1 METLVRKRCKK
12 VTIKNYPFDRQILRS
27 YRGGLSLI
35 VWLVAYSSVRYQ
47 FVDECAHIEILR
59 HGPKVWNAWRDQNL
73 SQNPNLDQ
81 AALNLSERQL
91 GPINGG
97 PINLRATSLRRALL
111 RFAGLSRANLE
122 DADLSEA
129 DLVHARLDEANL
141 TAANLSCAV
150 LDHADLRG
158 AILFNAN
165 LTGAS
170 LRHVQNL
177 TQSQINH
184 SICDVATI
192 FPAHLVHPIAT
203 LRVVRKA
210 NAAWSDRTQL
220 V

>member
-1 METLVRKRCKK
+1 L
-12 VTIKNYPFDRQILRS
+12 
-27 YRGGLSLI
+27 
-35 VWLVAYSSVRYQ
+35 A
-47 FVDECAHIEILR
+47 ECAHIEILR
-59 HGPKVWNAWRDQNL
+59 RGAKVWNAWRDQNP

-81 AALNLSERQL
+81 AALSLSERQL

-97 PINLRATSLRRALL
+97 PINLRAASLRGALL
-111 RFAGLSRANLE
+111 RFAGLSRASLE

-129 DLVHARLDEANL
+129 DLVYARLDEANL

-158 AILFNAN
+158 AILLDAN

-170 LRHVQNL
+170 LRHVRNL
-177 TQSQINH
+177 TQNQINL
-184 SICDVATI
+184 SCFDVATI
-192 FPAHLVHPIAT
+192 FPSHLVHPIAT
-203 LRVVRKA
+203 LEVVRKA